1 MFSIGDTVYIGKYTR
16 VTSQV
21 PCPDCAGQRFLTV
34 TLGNGDQHTIEC
46 ACCLERRSWGADYPR
61 GWVEHVEL
69 SATTTEA
76 TISGVS
82 VTTRGIEYETSAGR
96 AVHEGYDP
104 DWGGYPTARATTEE
118 AVADA
123 EAGRIEAEESENRR
137 KFSKDKEGK
146 TWSWHVTYHR
156 QCLKRAQEQIE
167 YHTGRLNYA
176 AEVVKRQK
184 KEGNGV

>member
-46 ACCLERRSWGADYPR
+46 ACCLERGGWSGDYSR

-69 SATTTEA
+69 STVIAEA
-76 TISGVS
+76 TISGIS

-104 DWGGYPTARATTEE
+104 DWGSYPTARATAEE
-118 AVADA
+118 AAADA
-123 EAGRIEAEESENRR
+123 EARRAEAEERENKRAT
-137 KFSKDKEGK
+137 SKEKDGK

-156 QCLKRAQEQIE
+156 QCLKRAQQEIE
-167 YHTGRLNYA
+167 YHTGRLTCAVEA
-176 AEVVKRQK
+176 AKRSK
-184 KEGNGV
+184 RSEEK